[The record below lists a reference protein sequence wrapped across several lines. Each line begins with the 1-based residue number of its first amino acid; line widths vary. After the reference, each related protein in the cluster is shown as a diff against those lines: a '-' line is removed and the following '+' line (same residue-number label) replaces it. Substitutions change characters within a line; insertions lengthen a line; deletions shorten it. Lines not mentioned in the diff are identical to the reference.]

1 MPFLPR
7 LSFALFFS
15 VILLGVGTLHAAAQA
30 EPLDEADY
38 WQLVQESRVF
48 LDRLIQDGLEDSLDA
63 PSRARLE
70 TLATRWENV
79 RQVRL
84 DNGTVMRM
92 DGLPWAR
99 LLRANP
105 PNLPRLHELFL
116 TLEHERQLETAQGFS
131 TDGLESLQDILARPE
146 YQWREETPSWLQI
159 LWEKFLE
166 WLSEFAGESQS
177 VSVSSGRADVAIDIM
192 NILAFVVIAAIL
204 AYAIKT
210 MFSDFISEAAL
221 EANGQHDA
229 PLNARQALKQA
240 DSFSQVGDY
249 RTAVRYLYLSA
260 LLILDER
267 GLLYY

>member
-1 MPFLPR
+1 MN
-7 LSFALFFS
+7 
-15 VILLGVGTLHAAAQA
+15 
-30 EPLDEADY
+30 
-38 WQLVQESRVF
+38 
-48 LDRLIQDGLEDSLDA
+48 
-63 PSRARLE
+63 AR
-70 TLATRWENV
+70 
-79 RQVRL
+79 
-84 DNGTVMRM
+84 
-92 DGLPWAR
+92 
-99 LLRANP
+99 
-105 PNLPRLHELFL
+105 
-116 TLEHERQLETAQGFS
+116 LETAQGLS
-131 TDGLESLQDILARPE
+131 TDGLASLQDILARPE

-166 WLSEFAGESQS
+166 WLPEFAGESQS
-177 VSVSSGRADVAIDIM
+177 VVGSSGRADIAIDIM

-221 EANGQHDA
+221 EANGQHET

-267 GLLYY
+267 GLLYYDRTKTNREYLRQVAGNERVAGLLREVIGVFDRTWYGFQPLDKQSYQRYAARVRELENLQ